1 MESIQLQE
9 NLDGIKEE
17 KERLLNSLVE
27 AEYVFIIF
35 ISEKDSHFV
44 VYEFYSC
51 IMIHIYSMHFNCI
64 SGARSCYG
72 RRKLSLPVKQGP
84 LLTRKSVRVR
94 SRPWTPRF
102 TGCRS
107 DTLSWWSSRRRWFR
121 KWRKQCQGNIKSCLT
136 MFWLTSSKH
145 EQNDFQ
151 ENATIYHYWYK
162 WDTLQERHHCH
173 KRRCPA
179 EDK

>member
-27 AEYVFIIF
+27 AEYVFLVF

-51 IMIHIYSMHFNCI
+51 IMIHIYFNCI

-84 LLTRKSVRVR
+84 LLIRKLVRVR
-94 SRPWTPRF
+94 SRP
-102 TGCRS
+102 
-107 DTLSWWSSRRRWFR
+107 
-121 KWRKQCQGNIKSCLT
+121 
-136 MFWLTSSKH
+136 
-145 EQNDFQ
+145 
-151 ENATIYHYWYK
+151 
-162 WDTLQERHHCH
+162 
-173 KRRCPA
+173 
-179 EDK
+179 

>member
-27 AEYVFIIF
+27 AEYVFLVF

-51 IMIHIYSMHFNCI
+51 IVIHIYSMHFHCI

-107 DTLSWWSSRRRWFR
+107 DTLSWWSNRRRWYK